1 MKRQLILLTAM
12 TAVLTA
18 FAFSTLS
25 AQEEGFVSLF
35 NGKDLT
41 GWKGDQSIWS
51 VENGAIVGKTTK
63 IPYNHSL
70 AYKEEFSDFILRF
83 DYRLPDPKAGN
94 SGFYYRGWYLS
105 DSKPYQMGGYQA
117 DFDAAATYSGIV
129 YGEALRGIL
138 AQRGTISH
146 IGDNHKPVV
155 MEQFAKNEDL
165 KKLIKPG
172 DWNSYEVIAQGYLF
186 IHKING
192 KVMSVLID
200 ADKKTRR
207 DSGMIGIQVHVGPPM
222 KVEVKNIRIKKLK

>member
-1 MKRQLILLTAM
+1 MKQRA
-12 TAVLTA
+12 
-18 FAFSTLS
+18 
-25 AQEEGFVSLF
+25 
-35 NGKDLT
+35 
-41 GWKGDQSIWS
+41 
-51 VENGAIVGKTTK
+51 
-63 IPYNHSL
+63 
-70 AYKEEFSDFILRF
+70 
-83 DYRLPDPKAGN
+83 

-165 KKLIKPG
+165 KKLVKLG